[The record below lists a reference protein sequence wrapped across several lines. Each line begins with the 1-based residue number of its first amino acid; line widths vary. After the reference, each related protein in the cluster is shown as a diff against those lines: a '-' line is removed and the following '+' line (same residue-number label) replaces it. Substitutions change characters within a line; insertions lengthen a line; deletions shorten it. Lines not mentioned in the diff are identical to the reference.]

1 MPFIEAPTT
10 FYLGRRFDYQ
20 SDRLIDEVIY
30 YDSRDLTTHAV
41 VVGMTGSGK
50 TGLCI
55 TLLEEAVMDN
65 IPAIII
71 DPKGDITNLL
81 LTFPNLSA
89 EEFRPW
95 INEDD
100 AARAGMSPQEYAQ
113 DVAQRWRE
121 GLASWGIGPQRI
133 AEFKQ
138 HAQFSVFT
146 PGSDTGLAISIVDAL
161 QPPREGWFGS
171 EESHRERISG
181 IVTALLALTGKK
193 VNAKEREHVLISN
206 IIENAWR
213 QNMPLTIGD
222 IIVQVQQPP
231 FNTLG
236 VFDIET
242 FFPEKDRFKLAIEM
256 NNIIASPSFQSW
268 LEGEPLDVSNLL
280 YNRQGQPRVSVF
292 YIAHLNDNQRE
303 FIITLILE
311 SMLSWMRTLGG
322 TSSLRAILY
331 FDEVYGHF
339 PPYPKNPPTKDP
351 ILRLLKQAR
360 AFGIGTILATQNP
373 GDLDYKGLSNAGTW
387 FIGKLQTENDK
398 RKVLDGLATAS
409 SAENPIDTSQMDDL
423 LSALDPRVFV
433 LNNVHDPGGPV
444 VMHTR
449 WAMSYL
455 RGPLTRAQVAQLMA
469 PQKGMMAQGPY
480 SQYHQP
486 GSFPGQQQGY
496 QQQGFLGQQQGFQ
509 QPGFQG
515 QQQGAPGSPPPPPGL
530 PEVGNLAPPP
540 GLPEMP
546 GFNPSSFGQQK
557 PAQPPG
563 APQGFSSAQQPPLPQ
578 QGMGY
583 GAQQSGF
590 QGQPGF
596 QGQQQGFQQ
605 QGFQGQTGGYQQP
618 GTGGMPAQGQ
628 QARHQ
633 AGGLPEGFSMTPPSL
648 SSSVNQI
655 YLPMNMPYQQSLAH
669 WEAQNNLRAGNASNP
684 TVLYHPF
691 LLAQCEVRYMD
702 RKMDINVIEKYAYHV
717 MEVRRSGL
725 VRWDEHVAKPI
736 QARSVEYQPAQGAGF
751 GELPPGLTD
760 RKRVSDLEKEVVDYI
775 YKTAYIVLPAN
786 HDLNVYS
793 YPGEPYPDFQARVN
807 SVARAG
813 RDEEIDKVT
822 RKYEAQFDKL
832 EDQYKREE
840 RELEADQ
847 ASLQGLGRES
857 LATMGEA
864 ALSLFRGRTTYTLS
878 RVTRVRRYQE
888 QAKQDVAESV
898 ETLQRLEADMDAL
911 QADFERE
918 IARINDKWARLAS
931 NITEERVNP
940 LKKDIHIEL
949 YGIAWKPFYFTIING
964 QNAMLPAWQG
974 QHGGHQQPGQPGY
987 QQQPPPSTGGF
998 GQPANL
1004 GPGGF
1009 QQPGYQQPP
1018 RFDPQYGGAPPPN
1031 QPQPGWGATQ
1041 QGPPQSGFGAP
1052 PQSYQGY
1059 GQPQNQ
1065 MPNQGGDFGQQHGFG
1080 RRGGGENLYNQQGY
1094 QYPEVDD
1101 SDNESYY

>member
-10 FYLGRRFDYQ
+10 FYIGRRFDHQ

-55 TLLEEAVMDN
+55 TLLEEALMDD

-89 EEFRPW
+89 EEFMPW

-100 AARAGMSPQEYAQ
+100 AARAGISTQEYAQ
-113 DVAQRWRE
+113 DIAQRWRE
-121 GLASWGIGPQRI
+121 GLSSWGIGPQRI

-138 HAQFSVFT
+138 RAQFSVFT
-146 PGSDTGLAISIVDAL
+146 PGSDTGLSISIVDAL
-161 QPPREGWFGS
+161 QPPREGWHGN
-171 EESHRERISG
+171 EERNRERISG
-181 IVTALLALTGKK
+181 VVTALLALTGKK
-193 VNAKEREHVLISN
+193 ANAKEREHVLISN

-268 LEGEPLDVSNLL
+268 LEGEPLEISNLL
-280 YNRQGQPRVSVF
+280 YTQQGRPRASIF
-292 YIAHLNDNQRE
+292 YIAHLNDTQRE

-311 SMLSWMRTLGG
+311 NMLSWMRTLGG

-331 FDEVYGHF
+331 FDEVFGHF

-351 ILRLLKQAR
+351 ILRILKQAR

-387 FIGKLQTENDK
+387 FIGKLQTDNDK
-398 RKVLDGLATAS
+398 RKVLDGLAAAS
-409 SAENPIDTSQMDDL
+409 SAENPIDTRQMDDL
-423 LSALDPRVFV
+423 LSAIDPRVFV

-469 PQKGMMAQGPY
+469 PQKY
-480 SQYHQP
+480 
-486 GSFPGQQQGY
+486 GQQQGGY
-496 QQQGFLGQQQGFQ
+496 GQQPG
-509 QPGFQG
+509 GFQG
-515 QQQGAPGSPPPPPGL
+515 QQQGFGQPSQGGPPPPPNL
-530 PEVGNLAPPP
+530 PEMGNLAPPP

-546 GFNPSSFGQQK
+546 GFNPNSFGQQQ
-557 PAQPPG
+557 PAQPPS
-563 APQGFSSAQQPPLPQ
+563 APQGFSNNQQPLPQ
-578 QGMGY
+578 QPG
-583 GAQQSGF
+583 GF
-590 QGQPGF
+590 QKQQPGY
-596 QGQQQGFQQ
+596 GQQQGFQKQ
-605 QGFQGQTGGYQQP
+605 QQAFPPQQTGYGQAQGFQNQQTGYGQTQP
-618 GTGGMPAQGQ
+618 MHAQRG
-628 QARHQ
+628 

-655 YLPMNMPYQQSLAH
+655 YLPVNIPFQQALAH
-669 WEAQNNLRAGNASNP
+669 WEAQNNMRAGNSGGP

-691 LLAQCEVRYMD
+691 LMAQCEVRYMD

-717 MEVRRSGL
+717 HDVRRSGL
-725 VRWDEHVAKPI
+725 LRWDEHVAKPVN
-736 QARSVEYQPAQGAGF
+736 ARNISYEPEQGAGY

-760 RKRVSDLEKEVVDYI
+760 RKRVTALEKEVVDYI
-775 YKTAYIVLPAN
+775 YKTAYIIIPVN
-786 HDLNVYS
+786 NDLGVFS
-793 YPGEPYPDFQARVN
+793 YPGEPYSDFQARVN
-807 SVARAG
+807 SVAREN
-813 RDEEIDKVT
+813 RDAEIDKIT
-822 RKYEAQFDKL
+822 RKYEGQFDKL
-832 EDQYKREE
+832 EEQYRREE
-840 RELEADQ
+840 RELEADE

-857 LATMGEA
+857 MATMGEA

-898 ETLQRLEADMDAL
+898 ETLQKLEQEMDAL
-911 QADFERE
+911 QTDFERE
-918 IARINDKWARLAS
+918 IGRINDKWARMAS

-949 YGIAWKPFYFTIING
+949 YGIAWKPFYFLNING
-964 QNAMLPAWQG
+964 QTAMLPAWQG
-974 QHGGHQQPGQPGY
+974 EHGGHQQPGQPGH
-987 QQQPPPSTGGF
+987 QPPPSTGGF
-998 GQPANL
+998 GQPANATS
-1004 GPGGF
+1004 GGI
-1009 QQPGYQQPP
+1009 QQPQQGGYGQQP
-1018 RFDPQYGGAPPPN
+1018 
-1031 QPQPGWGATQ
+1031 Q
-1041 QGPPQSGFGAP
+1041 QGGYGQPPAGAFGQP
-1052 PQSYQGY
+1052 PGSYQGY
-1059 GQPQNQ
+1059 GHPQHQ
-1065 MPNQGGDFGQQHGFG
+1065 APGPAGDFGQQHGFD

-1094 QYPEVDD
+1094 NYPQVDGPD
-1101 SDNESYY
+1101 DESYY